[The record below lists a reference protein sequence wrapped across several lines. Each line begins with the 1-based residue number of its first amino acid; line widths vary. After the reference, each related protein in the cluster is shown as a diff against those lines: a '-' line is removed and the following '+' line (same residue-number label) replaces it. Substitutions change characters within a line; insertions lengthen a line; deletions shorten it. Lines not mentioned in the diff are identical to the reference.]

1 MKRFFDLLFS
11 IIVLVLF
18 LPIGV
23 LIASLI
29 VLDSKGGVFFR
40 QQRVG
45 KDGVLF
51 YVLKFRSMHLNSAMK
66 GTLTVGDD
74 ARITRVGSLI
84 RKVKLDEFP
93 QFMNVV
99 LGDMSIVGPRPEVT
113 EFVALYSEE
122 QRKVLSVRPGI
133 TDEASLAYFEES
145 KLTGE
150 HHIKHVDRRVARQQS
165 AQQIEPLARL
175 VHLPVGFEQAF
186 SDQRQIGRVLR
197 FNAFPCLNRRLGVLL
212 RNLQITEQHIGAHAQ
227 AVVRE
232 RLCERR
238 TRALGTRLHD
248 FARGQL
254 TEEIGDLLLV

>member
-145 KLTGE
+145 KL
-150 HHIKHVDRRVARQQS
+150 
-165 AQQIEPLARL
+165 LATSSN
-175 VHLPVGFEQAF
+175 PKKTY
-186 SDQRQIGRVLR
+186 I
-197 FNAFPCLNRRLGVLL
+197 
-212 RNLQITEQHIGAHAQ
+212 
-227 AVVRE
+227 
-232 RLCERR
+232 
-238 TRALGTRLHD
+238 
-248 FARGQL
+248 
-254 TEEIGDLLLV
+254 EEIMPAKITINLAYLENRTLLADITVIGKTILRIFRA